1 MKRVPFRQRSID
13 HNINGRV
20 PDFTGKQSTKSQQL
34 IASQV
39 SAYSKSEKFDTDLDS
54 ITLKKNQD
62 YIEKIDEELRNF
74 GQNDQSSFCLDTN
87 HDNADDSKEE
97 YLPLSVREQG
107 LLKT

>member
-1 MKRVPFRQRSID
+1 M
-13 HNINGRV
+13 
-20 PDFTGKQSTKSQQL
+20 
-34 IASQV
+34 